1 MVQEA
6 DWSFPRV
13 LRADWVQASSSAG
26 AHSSFSPDGPP
37 AHLQG
42 PAGMPQCRHV
52 LSLLLRTACHLWS
65 CLENLLHGAV
75 GAGALAEVLLTA
87 ALADFQTT
95 ELFDTVRHWCLR
107 NGGKA
112 WHLLLGYMCTPL
124 SLWVVLARSFCNYS
138 NFSCVLAYLHIDASE
153 AKCSVVQWRR

>member
-6 DWSFPRV
+6 DWSFPWI

-26 AHSSFSPDGPP
+26 AHSSFSPGGPS

-52 LSLLLRTACHLWS
+52 LSLLLRSAL
-65 CLENLLHGAV
+65 

-124 SLWVVLARSFCNYS
+124 SLWVVLTRSFCNYI
-138 NFSCVLAYLHIDASE
+138 NFSCVPAYLHIDAN
-153 AKCSVVQWRR
+153 KPQFGWGQDQRDHQRRLKWPVYTAE